1 MTPAASAITGEE
13 ALALFR
19 RACAGRAELAKNA
32 RVLGEKRGSINQI
45 FHIEADGK
53 QFALRVRYNERH
65 FQYEKGVFKEV
76 VAALLVSACDE
87 RKAGG
92 LDRALGDAWGR
103 LAGGSSGESIGFTCG
118 ADILYFDFTGS
129 DYAGPWAILEWT
141 GEALGADFG
150 HAHAFHLGQI
160 VSNIHRLRF
169 QYAYRTFQ
177 DIRPGGIDIF
187 NEWQEEIVRRNN
199 NTACVIAP
207 EAALRRKLDGLAAAS
222 RALNPEFVMC
232 HNDLHCLNVTQKQ
245 GSLYLVDWDN
255 AQIAPKELDFVKLA
269 HWSRLGADGHFEP
282 DSAVFA
288 SFCAGYGA
296 AAGTVLASPI
306 FKLAEFVWLFR
317 VLEFA
322 SVLNGPAIPPFW
334 APRRYASLLRERFA
348 DCRG

>member
-1 MTPAASAITGEE
+1 MTTGASAITGEE

-19 RACAGRAELAKNA
+19 RACGGRAELAKNA

-53 QFALRVRYNERH
+53 QFALRVRYNDRH
-65 FQYEKGVFKEV
+65 FQYENVFKEV
-76 VAALLVSACDE
+76 VAALFIGFCLRRRQLWRGWTRTWRC
-87 RKAGG
+87 
-92 LDRALGDAWGR
+92 LGQDCWQPLGR
-103 LAGGSSGESIGFTCG
+103 SIRFTCG
-118 ADILYFDFTGS
+118 ADIIYFAFTGV

-141 GEALGADFG
+141 GEALGTDFAPAD
-150 HAHAFHLGQI
+150 AFHLGQI

-169 QYAYRTFQ
+169 QYAYRTFR
-177 DIRPGGIDIF
+177 DIRPGGVDIF
-187 NEWQEEIVRRNN
+187 QEWQEEIVRRNS

-222 RALNPEFVMC
+222 RALDPEFVLC
-232 HNDLHCLNVTQKQ
+232 HNDLHCLNVTHKQ

-269 HWSRLGADGHFEP
+269 HWSRLGAGGHFEP
-282 DSAVFA
+282 DSAIFA

-296 AAGTVLASPI
+296 AAGAVLASPI
-306 FKLAEFVWLFR
+306 FKLAEVVWLFR

-322 SVLNGPAIPPFW
+322 QVLNGPANPPFW
-334 APRRYASLLRERFA
+334 APRRYASLLRERLA
-348 DCRG
+348 DV

>member
-19 RACAGRAELAKNA
+19 RACAGRAEPAKDA

-45 FHIEADGK
+45 FHIEADGQ

-65 FQYEKGVFKEV
+65 FQYEKGVFKEA

-87 RKAGG
+87 GKIGG
-92 LDRALGDAWGR
+92 FDRELGDVWDRVAGR
-103 LAGGSSGESIGFTCG
+103 SSGEPIGFRYG

-150 HAHAFHLGQI
+150 PAHAFHLSQI

-169 QYAYRTFQ
+169 RYAYRTLL
-177 DIRPGGIDIF
+177 DISPGGIDIF
-187 NEWQEEIVRRNN
+187 NEWREEIVRRNN

-207 EAALRRKLDGLAAAS
+207 EQALRQKLDVLADAS
-222 RALNPEFVMC
+222 RALNPEFVLC

-269 HWSRLGADGHFEP
+269 HWSRLGADGYFEP

-296 AAGTVLASPI
+296 AAGAVLASPI

-322 SVLNGPAIPPFW
+322 SVLNGPANPPFW
-334 APRRYASLLRERFA
+334 EPPRYASLLRERLA
-348 DCRG
+348 DI

>member
-1 MTPAASAITGEE
+1 MTSTASAITTEE

-19 RACAGRAELAKNA
+19 RACAGRDELAENA

-45 FHIEADGK
+45 FHIEADGR
-53 QFALRVRYNERH
+53 QFALRVRYNEKH
-65 FQYEKGVFKEV
+65 FQYEAGVFKEV

-87 RKAGG
+87 GNAGEAG
-92 LDRALGDAWGR
+92 RALGDAWGR
-103 LAGGSSGESIGFTCG
+103 IAGSRSGALIRFTCG
-118 ADILYFDFTGS
+118 ADIIYFDFTGS

-150 HAHAFHLGQI
+150 PAHAFHLGQI

-169 QYAYRTFQ
+169 QHAYRTFQ
-177 DIRPGGIDIF
+177 DIRPGGVDIF
-187 NEWQEEIVRRNN
+187 EEWQEEIVRRNN
-199 NTACVIAP
+199 NTACIIAP

-222 RALNPEFVMC
+222 RALDPEFVLC
-232 HNDLHCLNVTQKQ
+232 HNDLHCLNITQKQ
-245 GSLYLVDWDN
+245 GSLHLVDWDN

-296 AAGTVLASPI
+296 AAGAVLASPI
-306 FKLAEFVWLFR
+306 FKLAEVVWLFR

-322 SVLNGPAIPPFW
+322 QVLNGPANPPFW
-334 APRRYASLLRERFA
+334 APRRYASLLRERLA
-348 DCRG
+348 DV

>member
-1 MTPAASAITGEE
+1 MTRAPSAITGEE

-19 RACAGRAELAKNA
+19 RARAGGAVLAGNA

-53 QFALRVRYNERH
+53 QFALRVRYNEGR

-87 RKAGG
+87 GKAGG
-92 LDRALGDAWGR
+92 AGRELGDAWDR
-103 LAGGSSGESIGFTCG
+103 IAGSSSGALIRFPCG
-118 ADILYFDFTGS
+118 PDILYFDFTGS
-129 DYAGPWAILEWT
+129 DYAGPWAVLEWT
-141 GEALGADFG
+141 GDALGVNFG
-150 HAHAFHLGQI
+150 PAHAFRLGQI

-187 NEWQEEIVRRNN
+187 SEWQEEIVRRNN

-222 RALNPEFVMC
+222 RTHDPEFVLC

-269 HWSRLGADGHFEP
+269 HWSRLGADGYFEP

-296 AAGTVLASPI
+296 AAGAVLASPI
-306 FKLAEFVWLFR
+306 FKLAEVVWLFR

-322 SVLNGPAIPPFW
+322 SVLDGPANPPFW
-334 APRRYASLLRERFA
+334 SPPRYASLLRERLA
-348 DCRG
+348 DI

>member
-1 MTPAASAITGEE
+1 MTSTASAITAEE

-19 RACAGRAELAKNA
+19 RACAGRDELAENA

-45 FHIEADGK
+45 FHIEANGK
-53 QFALRVRYNERH
+53 QFALRLRYNERH

-76 VAALLVSACDE
+76 VAALLFSACDE
-87 RKAGG
+87 GNVGGAG
-92 LDRALGDAWGR
+92 RELGDAWGR
-103 LAGGSSGESIGFTCG
+103 IAGSRSGALICFACG
-118 ADILYFDFTGS
+118 ADIIYFDFTGS
-129 DYAGPWAILEWT
+129 DYAGPWAVLEWT

-150 HAHAFHLGQI
+150 PAHAFHLGQI

-169 QYAYRTFQ
+169 QHAYRTFQ
-177 DIRPGGIDIF
+177 DIRPRGVDIF

-199 NTACVIAP
+199 NTACIVGP
-207 EAALRRKLDGLAAAS
+207 EAALRRKLDGLAAES
-222 RALNPEFVMC
+222 RALNPQFVLC

-255 AQIAPKELDFVKLA
+255 AQIAPKELDFVKFA

-282 DSAVFA
+282 DSAIFA

-296 AAGTVLASPI
+296 GAGAVLASPI
-306 FKLAEFVWLFR
+306 FKLAEVVWLFR

-322 SVLNGPAIPPFW
+322 SVLNGPANPPFW
-334 APRRYASLLRERFA
+334 APRRYASLLRERLA
-348 DCRG
+348 DI